1 MRVTIAVK
9 SVLTICLLIAFSLAV
24 VGVYLAHRERE
35 SLVDQV
41 VARLEAQ
48 ASLLAAETPES
59 LVFGDAWARGVAA
72 RTKARVTVVAG
83 DGRVLADS
91 EEPSQEMEN
100 HGSRPEISDA
110 SHGGFGTLRAVQ
122 RDPEPG
128 LWCTSR
134 AASRPRSSARYSSAC
149 RFP

>member
-1 MRVTIAVK
+1 MRVTIAIK
-9 SVLTICLLIAFSLAV
+9 SVLTICLLIVFSLAV

-35 SLVDQV
+35 SLVNQV
-41 VARLEAQ
+41 IARLEAQ

-91 EEPSQEMEN
+91 EEPSQQMEN
-100 HGSRPEISDA
+100 HGGRPEISDA
-110 SHGGFGTLRAVQ
+110 RHAGSGRSVRLRMTSTGTPK
-122 RDPEPG
+122 DGPSSWTPPES
-128 LWCTSR
+128 LSTR
-134 AASRPRSSARYSSAC
+134 
-149 RFP
+149 